1 MTNAAF
7 KLEDSGF
14 SREQVDALSEF
25 MDGSVA
31 TKADIAELS
40 GEIKAQGERLDG
52 KITAEITELSSEIK
66 EVRGELKA
74 QGERLDGKI
83 TAEIAELSGEI
94 KAQGE
99 RLDGEI
105 KAIRTELSGEIKEVR
120 GELKADIAG
129 LNGRINL
136 IYWML
141 GVSVA
146 GVISLVIK
154 AFASS

>member
-40 GEIKAQGERLDG
+40 GEIKEVRS
-52 KITAEITELSSEIK
+52 ELSGEIK

-83 TAEIAELSGEI
+83 TAEIA
-94 KAQGE
+94 
-99 RLDGEI
+99 
-105 KAIRTELSGEIKEVR
+105 
-120 GELKADIAG
+120 G

-136 IYWML
+136 VYWML

-146 GVISLVIK
+146 GIVSLVIK
-154 AFASS
+154 AFTTS

>member
-52 KITAEITELSSEIK
+52 KITAEITELSGEIK

-83 TAEIAELSGEI
+83 TAEIAELSGKITAE
-94 KAQGE
+94 
-99 RLDGEI
+99 
-105 KAIRTELSGEIKEVR
+105 
-120 GELKADIAG
+120 IAG

-146 GVISLVIK
+146 GIVSLVIK
-154 AFASS
+154 AFTAS

>member
-14 SREQVDALSEF
+14 SREQVDALTEF

-31 TKADIAELS
+31 TKADI
-40 GEIKAQGERLDG
+40 ERLDG
-52 KITAEITELSSEIK
+52 KITAEI
-66 EVRGELKA
+66 
-74 QGERLDGKI
+74 
-83 TAEIAELSGEI
+83 
-94 KAQGE
+94 
-99 RLDGEI
+99 
-105 KAIRTELSGEIKEVR
+105 TELSGEIKEVR

-146 GVISLVIK
+146 GIVSLVIK
-154 AFASS
+154 TFTTS

>member
-14 SREQVDALSEF
+14 SREQVDALTEF

-31 TKADIAELS
+31 TKADI
-40 GEIKAQGERLDG
+40 ERLDG
-52 KITAEITELSSEIK
+52 KITA
-66 EVRGELKA
+66 
-74 QGERLDGKI
+74 KI
-83 TAEIAELSGEI
+83 I
-94 KAQGE
+94 
-99 RLDGEI
+99 
-105 KAIRTELSGEIKEVR
+105 ELSGEIKEVR
-120 GELKADIAG
+120 SDLSGKITAEIAG

-146 GVISLVIK
+146 GIVSLVIK
-154 AFASS
+154 AFTAS

>member
-40 GEIKAQGERLDG
+40 GEIKEVRS
-52 KITAEITELSSEIK
+52 ELSGEIK

-83 TAEIAELSGEI
+83 TAEIA
-94 KAQGE
+94 
-99 RLDGEI
+99 
-105 KAIRTELSGEIKEVR
+105 
-120 GELKADIAG
+120 G
-129 LNGRINL
+129 LNGRMNL
-136 IYWML
+136 VYWML

-146 GVISLVIK
+146 GIVSLVIK
-154 AFASS
+154 AFTTS

>member
-40 GEIKAQGERLDG
+40 GEIKEVRG
-52 KITAEITELSSEIK
+52 ELSGEIK

-74 QGERLDGKI
+74 D
-83 TAEIAELSGEI
+83 IAELSGEI

-105 KAIRTELSGEIKEVR
+105 KAIRTELSGEIKSVR
-120 GELKADIAG
+120 TELIGK
-129 LNGRINL
+129 INL
-136 IYWML
+136 LYWML
-141 GVSVA
+141 GVTVA
-146 GVISLVIK
+146 GVVSLVIK
-154 AFASS
+154 AFTAS

>member
-40 GEIKAQGERLDG
+40 GEIK
-52 KITAEITELSSEIK
+52 
-66 EVRGELKA
+66 EVRG
-74 QGERLDGKI
+74 
-83 TAEIAELSGEI
+83 ELSGEI

-99 RLDGEI
+99 RLDG
-105 KAIRTELSGEIKEVR
+105 K
-120 GELKADIAG
+120 
-129 LNGRINL
+129 INL
-136 IYWML
+136 VYWML

-146 GVISLVIK
+146 GIVSLVIK

>member
-40 GEIKAQGERLDG
+40 GEIKEVRS
-52 KITAEITELSSEIK
+52 ELSGEIKEVRSDLSGEIK

-83 TAEIAELSGEI
+83 TAEIA
-94 KAQGE
+94 
-99 RLDGEI
+99 
-105 KAIRTELSGEIKEVR
+105 
-120 GELKADIAG
+120 G

-136 IYWML
+136 VYWML

-146 GVISLVIK
+146 GIVSLVIK
-154 AFASS
+154 AFTAS

>member
-40 GEIKAQGERLDG
+40 GEIK
-52 KITAEITELSSEIK
+52 
-66 EVRGELKA
+66 EVRG
-74 QGERLDGKI
+74 
-83 TAEIAELSGEI
+83 ELSGEI

-99 RLDGEI
+99 RLDG
-105 KAIRTELSGEIKEVR
+105 K
-120 GELKADIAG
+120 
-129 LNGRINL
+129 INL
-136 IYWML
+136 VYWML

-146 GVISLVIK
+146 GIVSLVIK
-154 AFASS
+154 AFTTF

>member
-40 GEIKAQGERLDG
+40 GEIKSQGERLDG
-52 KITAEITELSSEIK
+52 KITAEIAELSGEIKEVRSDLSGEIK

-83 TAEIAELSGEI
+83 TAEIA
-94 KAQGE
+94 
-99 RLDGEI
+99 
-105 KAIRTELSGEIKEVR
+105 
-120 GELKADIAG
+120 G

-136 IYWML
+136 VYWML

-146 GVISLVIK
+146 GIVSLVIK
-154 AFASS
+154 AFTAS

>member
-31 TKADIAELS
+31 TKADI
-40 GEIKAQGERLDG
+40 ERLDG
-52 KITAEITELSSEIK
+52 KITA
-66 EVRGELKA
+66 
-74 QGERLDGKI
+74 KI
-83 TAEIAELSGEI
+83 I
-94 KAQGE
+94 
-99 RLDGEI
+99 
-105 KAIRTELSGEIKEVR
+105 ELSGEIKEVR
-120 GELKADIAG
+120 SDLSGKITAEIAG

-146 GVISLVIK
+146 GIVSLVIK
-154 AFASS
+154 AFTAS

>member
-52 KITAEITELSSEIK
+52 
-66 EVRGELKA
+66 
-74 QGERLDGKI
+74 
-83 TAEIAELSGEI
+83 
-94 KAQGE
+94 
-99 RLDGEI
+99 EI
-105 KAIRTELSGEIKEVR
+105 KAIRTELSGEIKSVR
-120 GELKADIAG
+120 TELIGKM
-129 LNGRINL
+129 NL
-136 IYWML
+136 LYWML
-141 GVSVA
+141 GVTVA
-146 GVISLVIK
+146 GVVSLVIK
-154 AFASS
+154 AFTAS

>member
-31 TKADIAELS
+31 TKADI
-40 GEIKAQGERLDG
+40 
-52 KITAEITELSSEIK
+52 
-66 EVRGELKA
+66 
-74 QGERLDGKI
+74 ERLDGKI

-94 KAQGE
+94 K
-99 RLDGEI
+99 
-105 KAIRTELSGEIKEVR
+105 EVR
-120 GELKADIAG
+120 GELKALGERLDGKITAEIAG

-136 IYWML
+136 VYWML

-146 GVISLVIK
+146 GIVSLVIK
-154 AFASS
+154 AFTAS

>member
-40 GEIKAQGERLDG
+40 GEIK
-52 KITAEITELSSEIK
+52 
-66 EVRGELKA
+66 
-74 QGERLDGKI
+74 
-83 TAEIAELSGEI
+83 
-94 KAQGE
+94 
-99 RLDGEI
+99 
-105 KAIRTELSGEIKEVR
+105 EVR

-146 GVISLVIK
+146 GIVSLVIK
-154 AFASS
+154 AFTAS

>member
-40 GEIKAQGERLDG
+40 GEIKEVRA
-52 KITAEITELSSEIK
+52 ELSGEIK

-74 QGERLDGKI
+74 D
-83 TAEIAELSGEI
+83 IAELSGEI
-94 KAQGE
+94 KEVRG
-99 RLDGEI
+99 
-105 KAIRTELSGEIKEVR
+105 ELSGEIKEVR

-146 GVISLVIK
+146 GIVSLVIK
-154 AFASS
+154 AFTAS

>member
-40 GEIKAQGERLDG
+40 GEIKEVRS
-52 KITAEITELSSEIK
+52 ELSGEIKEVRSELKADIAELSGEIK

-83 TAEIAELSGEI
+83 TAEIA
-94 KAQGE
+94 
-99 RLDGEI
+99 
-105 KAIRTELSGEIKEVR
+105 
-120 GELKADIAG
+120 G

-146 GVISLVIK
+146 GIVSLVIK
-154 AFASS
+154 AFTAF

>member
-52 KITAEITELSSEIK
+52 KITAEITELSGEIK

-74 QGERLDGKI
+74 D
-83 TAEIAELSGEI
+83 IA
-94 KAQGE
+94 
-99 RLDGEI
+99 
-105 KAIRTELSGEIKEVR
+105 ELSGEIKEVR

-146 GVISLVIK
+146 GIVSLVIK
-154 AFASS
+154 TFTTS

>member
-40 GEIKAQGERLDG
+40 GEIK
-52 KITAEITELSSEIK
+52 
-66 EVRGELKA
+66 EVRS
-74 QGERLDGKI
+74 
-83 TAEIAELSGEI
+83 ELSGEI

-99 RLDGEI
+99 RLDGKI
-105 KAIRTELSGEIKEVR
+105 TTE
-120 GELKADIAG
+120 IAG

-146 GVISLVIK
+146 GIVSLVIK
-154 AFASS
+154 AFTAS

>member
-40 GEIKAQGERLDG
+40 GEIK
-52 KITAEITELSSEIK
+52 

-83 TAEIAELSGEI
+83 TAEIAELSGEIKEVRGELKADIAELSGEI

-105 KAIRTELSGEIKEVR
+105 KAIRTELSGEIKSVR
-120 GELKADIAG
+120 TELIGK
-129 LNGRINL
+129 INL
-136 IYWML
+136 LYWML

-146 GVISLVIK
+146 GIVSLVIK
-154 AFASS
+154 TFTTS

>member
-14 SREQVDALSEF
+14 SREQVDALTEF
-25 MDGSVA
+25 MDGSVS
-31 TKADIAELS
+31 TKADI
-40 GEIKAQGERLDG
+40 
-52 KITAEITELSSEIK
+52 
-66 EVRGELKA
+66 
-74 QGERLDGKI
+74 ERLDGKI

-94 KAQGE
+94 KEVRGE
-99 RLDGEI
+99 L
-105 KAIRTELSGEIKEVR
+105 KADIAELSGEIKEVR

-136 IYWML
+136 VYWML

-146 GVISLVIK
+146 GIVSLVIK
-154 AFASS
+154 AFTAS

>member
-40 GEIKAQGERLDG
+40 GEIKEVRS
-52 KITAEITELSSEIK
+52 ELSGEIK
-66 EVRGELKA
+66 GVRGELKA

-83 TAEIAELSGEI
+83 TAEIAGLNGKITAE
-94 KAQGE
+94 
-99 RLDGEI
+99 
-105 KAIRTELSGEIKEVR
+105 
-120 GELKADIAG
+120 IAG

-136 IYWML
+136 VYWML

-146 GVISLVIK
+146 GIVSLVIK
-154 AFASS
+154 AFTAS

>member
-52 KITAEITELSSEIK
+52 
-66 EVRGELKA
+66 
-74 QGERLDGKI
+74 
-83 TAEIAELSGEI
+83 
-94 KAQGE
+94 
-99 RLDGEI
+99 EI

-120 GELKADIAG
+120 SDLSGKITAEIAG

-136 IYWML
+136 VYWML

-146 GVISLVIK
+146 GIVSLVIK
-154 AFASS
+154 AFTAS

>member
-40 GEIKAQGERLDG
+40 GEIK
-52 KITAEITELSSEIK
+52 

-83 TAEIAELSGEI
+83 TAEIAGLNGKITAE
-94 KAQGE
+94 
-99 RLDGEI
+99 
-105 KAIRTELSGEIKEVR
+105 
-120 GELKADIAG
+120 IAG

-136 IYWML
+136 VYWML

-146 GVISLVIK
+146 GIVSLVIK
-154 AFASS
+154 AFTAS

>member
-31 TKADIAELS
+31 TKADI
-40 GEIKAQGERLDG
+40 ERLDG
-52 KITAEITELSSEIK
+52 KITAEIAELSGEIKEERGELKADIAELSGEIK

-83 TAEIAELSGEI
+83 TAEIA
-94 KAQGE
+94 
-99 RLDGEI
+99 
-105 KAIRTELSGEIKEVR
+105 
-120 GELKADIAG
+120 G

-136 IYWML
+136 VYWML

-146 GVISLVIK
+146 GIVSLVIK
-154 AFASS
+154 AFTAS

>member
-14 SREQVDALSEF
+14 SRERVDALTEF

-40 GEIKAQGERLDG
+40 GEIK
-52 KITAEITELSSEIK
+52 
-66 EVRGELKA
+66 EVRS
-74 QGERLDGKI
+74 
-83 TAEIAELSGEI
+83 ELSGEI
-94 KAQGE
+94 KE
-99 RLDGEI
+99 VRSEL
-105 KAIRTELSGEIKEVR
+105 KADIAELSGEIKEVR
-120 GELKADIAG
+120 GELKALGERLDGKITAEIAG

-146 GVISLVIK
+146 GIVSLVIK
-154 AFASS
+154 TFTTS

>member
-52 KITAEITELSSEIK
+52 
-66 EVRGELKA
+66 
-74 QGERLDGKI
+74 
-83 TAEIAELSGEI
+83 
-94 KAQGE
+94 
-99 RLDGEI
+99 EI
-105 KAIRTELSGEIKEVR
+105 KAIRTELSGEIKSVR
-120 GELKADIAG
+120 TELIGK
-129 LNGRINL
+129 INL
-136 IYWML
+136 LYWML
-141 GVSVA
+141 GVTVA
-146 GVISLVIK
+146 GVVSLVIK
-154 AFASS
+154 AFTAS

>member
-52 KITAEITELSSEIK
+52 KITAEITELS
-66 EVRGELKA
+66 
-74 QGERLDGKI
+74 
-83 TAEIAELSGEI
+83 
-94 KAQGE
+94 
-99 RLDGEI
+99 
-105 KAIRTELSGEIKEVR
+105 GEIKEVR

-146 GVISLVIK
+146 GIVSLVIK
-154 AFASS
+154 TFTTS

>member
-40 GEIKAQGERLDG
+40 GEIKEVRS
-52 KITAEITELSSEIK
+52 ELSGII
-66 EVRGELKA
+66 A
-74 QGERLDGKI
+74 
-83 TAEIAELSGEI
+83 AEIAELSGEV

-105 KAIRTELSGEIKEVR
+105 KAIRTELSGEIKSVR
-120 GELKADIAG
+120 TELIGK
-129 LNGRINL
+129 INL
-136 IYWML
+136 LYWML
-141 GVSVA
+141 GVTVA
-146 GVISLVIK
+146 GVVSLVIK
-154 AFASS
+154 AFTAS

>member
-40 GEIKAQGERLDG
+40 GEIK
-52 KITAEITELSSEIK
+52 

-83 TAEIAELSGEI
+83 TAEIA
-94 KAQGE
+94 
-99 RLDGEI
+99 
-105 KAIRTELSGEIKEVR
+105 ELSGEIKEVR

-146 GVISLVIK
+146 GIVSLVIK
-154 AFASS
+154 AFTAS

>member
-52 KITAEITELSSEIK
+52 
-66 EVRGELKA
+66 
-74 QGERLDGKI
+74 
-83 TAEIAELSGEI
+83 
-94 KAQGE
+94 
-99 RLDGEI
+99 EI
-105 KAIRTELSGEIKEVR
+105 KAIRTELSGK
-120 GELKADIAG
+120 
-129 LNGRINL
+129 INL
-136 IYWML
+136 LYWML
-141 GVSVA
+141 GVTVA
-146 GVISLVIK
+146 GVVSLVIK
-154 AFASS
+154 AFTAS

>member
-40 GEIKAQGERLDG
+40 GEIKEVRSELSGIIAAEIAGLNG
-52 KITAEITELSSEIK
+52 KITAE
-66 EVRGELKA
+66 
-74 QGERLDGKI
+74 
-83 TAEIAELSGEI
+83 
-94 KAQGE
+94 
-99 RLDGEI
+99 
-105 KAIRTELSGEIKEVR
+105 
-120 GELKADIAG
+120 IAG

-136 IYWML
+136 VYWML

-146 GVISLVIK
+146 GIVSLVIK
-154 AFASS
+154 AFTAS